1 MKLYMKMLF
10 LMLVA
15 LCTTTIPTGHARPL
29 EKYTLYGVSS
39 MPEASLRRLSVSSG
53 PKGPKTSPVHVSVA
67 SEPKGPMGP
76 KASSVHVAS
85 EPKGPM
91 GPKASPVH
99 VSVSSES
106 IKRPSSAA
114 PDTSPEHVASEPMAN
129 PLGDAPDTSPE
140 HVSSESTTRPI
151 APKASAKRVFSVAKG
166 GPAHV
171 FLGPKSGPMDVEHT
185 AAEPD
190 PDHLHSVHTASEP
203 APGHLY

>member
-53 PKGPKTSPVHVSVA
+53 PKTSPVHVS
-67 SEPKGPMGP
+67 
-76 KASSVHVAS
+76 VAS

-203 APGHLY
+203 APDHHYDPYVN